1 MPKYKIFYGLGGG
14 FGGASEG
21 EVEEFENEDIAEEY
35 AFSCACEKYDNYAG
49 SYGLR
54 DIQQI
59 IEQDEVDEDEAEE
72 IFNGERESWLDYY
85 VELVEE

>member
-1 MPKYKIFYGLGGG
+1 MPKYKIFYGLGGS

-21 EVEEFENEDIAEEY
+21 EVEEFENEDKAEEY

-49 SYGLR
+49 YYGLR

-59 IEQDEVDEDEAEE
+59 MEQDEVDENEAEE

>member
-14 FGGASEG
+14 FGGTSE
-21 EVEEFENEDIAEEY
+21 EKIKEFDNEDEAEDY
-35 AFSCACEKYDNYAG
+35 AFSCACEKYESYVG

-54 DIQQI
+54 DIHQI
-59 IEQDEVDEDEAEE
+59 MEQDEVDEDEAEI
-72 IFNGERESWLDYY
+72 IFNEERESWLDYY

>member
-21 EVEEFENEDIAEEY
+21 EIEEFENEDIAMEY

-49 SYGLR
+49 YYGLR

-59 IEQDEVDEDEAEE
+59 MEQDDVDEDEAEN
-72 IFNGERESWLDYY
+72 IYNDEREGWLDYY
-85 VELVEE
+85 VKLAEE

>member
-14 FGGASEG
+14 FGGASEQFIN
-21 EVEEFENEDIAEEY
+21 EYKNEEKAMEDAYYGACEEY
-35 AFSCACEKYDNYAG
+35 ENYSG
-49 SYGLR
+49 YHGLR
-54 DIQQI
+54 SIEDI

-72 IFNGERESWLDYY
+72 IFNEERESWLDYY

>member
-21 EVEEFENEDIAEEY
+21 EIEEFENEDIAEEY

-59 IEQDEVDEDEAEE
+59 MEQDE
-72 IFNGERESWLDYY
+72 
-85 VELVEE
+85 